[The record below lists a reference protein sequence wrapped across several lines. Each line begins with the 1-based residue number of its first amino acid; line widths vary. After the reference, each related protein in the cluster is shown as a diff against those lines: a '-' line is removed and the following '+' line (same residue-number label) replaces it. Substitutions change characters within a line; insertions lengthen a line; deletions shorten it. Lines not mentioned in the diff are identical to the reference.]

1 MSLLLLISSSFPP
14 QVFWRFAV
22 TASFPLAL
30 GLMSA
35 SPSVA
40 QIVYGRGPG
49 TSNFQPS
56 FVAPSTPNF
65 GLDQGVT
72 CPTPSFNANGF
83 VGTANDYANA
93 NSNFSAS
100 SNSGVN
106 NYGITVGFSVPL
118 GGDLSKFCKDFAASK
133 TSFERRR
140 VENQLI
146 NSQLALIKH
155 CQYLYQQQYDFNNE
169 KLPIDGQFA
178 SLINSCRS
186 LIPLFVNLKP
196 ASPPTEKTPD
206 EGEGNPNEKPFSPP
220 AQPVYI
226 INPPQ

>member
-49 TSNFQPS
+49 TSNFAPS

-72 CPTPSFNANGF
+72 CPTPSFNVNGF
-83 VGTANDYANA
+83 AGTANDYANA

-133 TSFERRR
+133 TTFERRR

-146 NSQLALIKH
+146 NSQIALIKN
-155 CQYLYQQQYDFNNE
+155 CQYLYQQQYIKDE
-169 KLPIDGQFA
+169 ELPIDGQFA

-186 LIPLFVNLKP
+186 LIPLFKDLKP
-196 ASPPTEKTPD
+196 ASTEKTPD
-206 EGEGNPNEKPFSPP
+206 EGEVNPPFSPP